1 MRILLI
7 LLIISVLPSMLSA
20 KNTTDTTGP
29 ISLFYNGAE
38 YVKQFNTANGDP
50 FFPVN
55 KNIGSVKYHQNW
67 YNNVEVHY
75 DCEDDLILVRDMRGL
90 LKLRLINEMLEEFFI
105 DDHHFI
111 KKSLDTPN
119 GEFYELLFDGKRTL
133 LVRWKKRL
141 ETDVKST
148 NTYLLKNSI
157 ILIEKNKPLNITSQQ
172 DIISLAKDHSRELK
186 KTLKE
191 NKVSFRKNPI
201 RAAKI
206 LVQEM
211 ETRGW

>member
-1 MRILLI
+1 
-7 LLIISVLPSMLSA
+7 MLSA
-20 KNTTDTTGP
+20 KNTADT
-29 ISLFYNGAE
+29 
-38 YVKQFNTANGDP
+38 
-50 FFPVN
+50 
-55 KNIGSVKYHQNW
+55 
-67 YNNVEVHY
+67 
-75 DCEDDLILVRDMRGL
+75 
-90 LKLRLINEMLEEFFI
+90 MLEEFFI

-157 ILIEKNKPLNITSQQ
+157 ILIEKNKSLNITSQK

>member
-1 MRILLI
+1 
-7 LLIISVLPSMLSA
+7 
-20 KNTTDTTGP
+20 
-29 ISLFYNGAE
+29 
-38 YVKQFNTANGDP
+38 
-50 FFPVN
+50 
-55 KNIGSVKYHQNW
+55 
-67 YNNVEVHY
+67 
-75 DCEDDLILVRDMRGL
+75 MRGL

-157 ILIEKNKPLNITSQQ
+157 ILIEKNKPLNITSQK